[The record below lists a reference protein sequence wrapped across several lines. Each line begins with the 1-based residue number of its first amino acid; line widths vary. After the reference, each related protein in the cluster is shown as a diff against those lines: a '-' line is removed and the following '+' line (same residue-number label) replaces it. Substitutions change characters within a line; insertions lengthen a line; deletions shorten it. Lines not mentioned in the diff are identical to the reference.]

1 MHYLLQKQEGNRLTI
16 KAIVCDMDGTLLAA
30 DHQIMPRTLQKLIEL
45 QEKGIQLI
53 LASGR
58 SYIRLLPDALKLQM
72 DQHDGILID
81 VNGTS
86 LYHVSKKERTRIGL
100 LERDK
105 INELNQ
111 FFSLFNVELQ
121 YSQDDTIY
129 TYLPDSIFRLKRNI
143 RGEMKLPEDYPWT
156 GGMYGWLC
164 DTRDGYPNQYMVRT
178 LEETPDFCN
187 KMSIVQEPS
196 YMTFVRDILLN
207 HPFHDQYEY
216 VFSDERKLEI
226 TSKGITKGNALNL
239 IMKEQ
244 GIKEDEIIVFGDSEN
259 DISMFKGKKYSVAM
273 ENSLPLAK
281 NHANYHTKNNDEE
294 GIFHMLTKM
303 EEEGLL

>member
-1 MHYLLQKQEGNRLTI
+1 MQFPLQKQEDDFLTI
-16 KAIVCDMDGTLLAA
+16 KAIVCDMDGTLLTG
-30 DHQIMPRTLQKLIEL
+30 DHQIMPKTLQKLIEL
-45 QEKGIQLI
+45 QKKGIQLI

-72 DQHDGILID
+72 DQHDGMLID

-86 LYHVSKKERTRIGL
+86 LYHVKKQERTRIGL

-105 INELNQ
+105 INEINQ

-129 TYLPDSIFRLKRNI
+129 TYLPDSIFELKRNI
-143 RGEMKLPEDYPWT
+143 RGEMHLPEDYPWT
-156 GGMYGWLC
+156 GGMHSWLC
-164 DTRDGYPNQYMVRT
+164 DTRDGYPNQYMVRD
-178 LEETPDFCN
+178 LEETPEFCN
-187 KMSIVQEPS
+187 KMSIVQDPD
-196 YMTFVRDILLN
+196 YMVFVRDILLN
-207 HPFHDQYEY
+207 HPFSDQYEY

-239 IMKEQ
+239 IMQEK
-244 GIKEDEIIVFGDSEN
+244 GIKEDEIIIFGDSEN
-259 DISMFKGKKYSVAM
+259 DVSMFKNKKYSVAM
-273 ENSLPLAK
+273 ENSLPHAK
-281 NHANYHTKNNDEE
+281 GQANYLTNSNNDE

-303 EEEGLL
+303 ETQGLL